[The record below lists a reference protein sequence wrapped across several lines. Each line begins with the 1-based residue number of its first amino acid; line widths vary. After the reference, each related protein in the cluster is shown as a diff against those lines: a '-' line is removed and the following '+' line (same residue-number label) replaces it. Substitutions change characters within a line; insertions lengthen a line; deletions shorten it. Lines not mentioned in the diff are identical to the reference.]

1 MMQGNNKVFISGK
14 FSVIHPG
21 HIRLFRLGK
30 KLART
35 LHVALDTQGL
45 DQNEIRWRLNALQS
59 IDIVDQVHAYEN
71 NNSALILEIKPD
83 VILKGQEFRDR
94 KNPEKEL
101 VESLGGKLMFGS
113 GINFFSETEFID
125 KSNVDDGIDAIQL
138 PFEFM
143 QRNNLSENIIKDFL
157 GVASKL
163 KVCIFGDLI
172 VDEYITCHPLGMS
185 QEEPTIVVTAVDKK
199 KFLGGAGIVAAH
211 CSALGAQTFLIS
223 VVGNDETASWAKEK
237 ISEYSIRGELI
248 TDDSRPTT
256 LKQRFRSGSQTLF
269 KLSDLSQEVINPNF
283 QDMVYE
289 RFCKIVN
296 QVDLVIFSDFSYG
309 NLPSELVRKIVKLA
323 EENSVLIAADSQS
336 SSQVGNLSKFSGAF
350 LVTPTEREARVE
362 LRDQSSGLVIL
373 LDELREYLK
382 ARNVLLKLGPDGIL
396 IRGLGLKDELLPTEQ
411 VEPSNTKPVDVS
423 GAGDSV
429 LATSALALAGGFD
442 IYQSALLGSFIA
454 GIQVGRLGNV
464 PVNHKEVE
472 RYLSY

>member
-1 MMQGNNKVFISGK
+1 MMQGVNKVFISGK
-14 FSVIHPG
+14 FNVIHPG

-30 KLART
+30 KLAKT

-45 DQNEIRWRLNALQS
+45 DQSEIDWRLNALQS
-59 IDIVDQVHAYEN
+59 IDIVDQVHTFEGD
-71 NNSALILEIKPD
+71 NSALIVEIKPD
-83 VILKGQEFRDR
+83 VVLKGREFRDR
-94 KNPEKEL
+94 ENLEKEL
-101 VESLGGKLMFGS
+101 VESFGGKLVFGS

-125 KSNVDDGIDAIQL
+125 KSSVGGEIDAVRL
-138 PFEFM
+138 PFDFM
-143 QRNNLSENIIKDFL
+143 QRNNLSKDIIKDFL
-157 GVASKL
+157 NVATKL
-163 KVCIFGDLI
+163 KVCVFGDLI
-172 VDEYITCHPLGMS
+172 VDEYVTCHPLGMS

-211 CSALGAQTFLIS
+211 CSALGAETFLIS
-223 VVGNDETASWAKEK
+223 VVGNDGTALWAKKK

-248 TDDSRPTT
+248 SDDSRPTT

-269 KLSDLSQEVINPNF
+269 KLSELSQEVINPNF
-283 QDMVYE
+283 QDLVYE
-289 RFCKIVN
+289 GFCKIVN

-323 EENSVLIAADSQS
+323 KENRVLIAADSQS

-382 ARNVLLKLGPDGIL
+382 ARNVFLKLGPDGIL
-396 IRGLGLKDELLPTEQ
+396 IRGLGLKDELLPTEK

-429 LATSALALAGGFD
+429 LATSALALAGGFN

-464 PVNHKEVE
+464 PVTRKEVE
-472 RYLSY
+472 RYLSN

>member
-1 MMQGNNKVFISGK
+1 MEHLNKVFISGK
-14 FSVIHPG
+14 FNVIHPG

-30 KLART
+30 ELASV

-45 DQNEIRWRLNALQS
+45 TQDEIDWRLNALQS
-59 IDIVDQVHAYEN
+59 IDIVDQVHTYEN
-71 NNSALILEIKPD
+71 DNSALILEIKPK
-83 VILKGQEFRDR
+83 VILKGREFRER
-94 KNPEKEL
+94 ENSEQAL

-125 KSNVDDGIDAIQL
+125 KSNVGGGIDAIHL

-143 QRNNLSENIIKDFL
+143 QRNNLSKDVIKDFL
-157 GVASKL
+157 DVTSKL
-163 KVCIFGDLI
+163 KVCVFGDLI

-185 QEEPTIVVTAVDKK
+185 QEEPTIVVTAIDKK

-211 CSALGAQTFLIS
+211 CSALGAETFLIS
-223 VVGNDETASWAKEK
+223 VLGDDETALWAKEK
-237 ISEYSIRGELI
+237 ISEYSIRGEII

-269 KLSDLSQEVINPNF
+269 KLSELSQEVINPNF

-289 RFCKIVN
+289 EFCKIVN
-296 QVDLVIFSDFSYG
+296 QVDLIIFSDFSYG

-323 EENSVLIAADSQS
+323 EKNGVLVAADSQS

-373 LDELREYLK
+373 LDELRDYLK

-396 IRGLGLKDELLPTEQ
+396 IRGLGLEDELLPTEQ
-411 VEPSNTKPVDVS
+411 VEPSNTKPIDVS

-429 LATSALALAGGFD
+429 LAASALALAGGFD
-442 IYQSALLGSFIA
+442 IYQSALFGSFIA
-454 GIQVGRLGNV
+454 GIQVGRLGNM
-464 PVNHKEVE
+464 PVHRMEVE
-472 RYLSY
+472 RYLSN

>member
-1 MMQGNNKVFISGK
+1 MEDMNKVFISGK
-14 FSVIHPG
+14 FNVIHPG

-30 KLART
+30 ELAGK
-35 LHVALDTQGL
+35 LHVALETQGL
-45 DQNEIRWRLNALQS
+45 NQDEIDWRLNALQS
-59 IDIVDQVHAYEN
+59 IDIVDQVHTFYSD
-71 NNSALILEIKPD
+71 NSDLIVEIKPN
-83 VILKGQEFRDR
+83 VILKGREFRDR
-94 KNPEKEL
+94 ENLEKEL
-101 VESLGGKLMFGS
+101 VESWGGKLVFGS

-125 KSNVDDGIDAIQL
+125 KSNVGGEIEAIHL

-143 QRNNLSENIIKDFL
+143 QRNNLSKDIIKDFL
-157 GVASKL
+157 NVASKL

-211 CSALGAQTFLIS
+211 CSALGAETFLIS
-223 VVGNDETASWAKEK
+223 VVGDDETASWAKEK

-248 TDDSRPTT
+248 SDDSRPTT

-269 KLSDLSQEVINPNF
+269 KLSELSQEVINPNF

-289 RFCKIVN
+289 GFCKIVD

-411 VEPSNTKPVDVS
+411 VEPSNKKPVDVS

-442 IYQSALLGSFIA
+442 IYESALLGSFIA

-472 RYLSY
+472 WYLRN

>member
-14 FSVIHPG
+14 FNVIHPG

-125 KSNVDDGIDAIQL
+125 KSNVDGGIDAIQL

-248 TDDSRPTT
+248 SDDSRPTT

-373 LDELREYLK
+373 LDELREFLK

-472 RYLSY
+472 RYLNN

>member
-1 MMQGNNKVFISGK
+1 MEDMNKVFISGK
-14 FSVIHPG
+14 FNVIHPG

-30 KLART
+30 ELASV

-45 DQNEIRWRLNALQS
+45 TQDEIDWRLNALQS
-59 IDIVDQVHAYEN
+59 IEIVDQVHTYEN
-71 NNSALILEIKPD
+71 DNSALILEIKPK
-83 VILKGQEFRDR
+83 VILKGREFRER
-94 KNPEKEL
+94 ENPEKAL

-125 KSNVDDGIDAIQL
+125 KSNVGGGIDAIHL

-143 QRNNLSENIIKDFL
+143 QRNNLSKDVIKDFL
-157 GVASKL
+157 DVASKL

-211 CSALGAQTFLIS
+211 CSALGAETFLIS
-223 VVGNDETASWAKEK
+223 VVGDDETALWAKEK
-237 ISEYSIRGELI
+237 ISEYSIRGKII

-269 KLSDLSQEVINPNF
+269 KLSELSQEVINPNF

-289 RFCKIVN
+289 EFCKIVN
-296 QVDLVIFSDFSYG
+296 QIDLIIFSDFSYG

-382 ARNVLLKLGPDGIL
+382 ARNILLKLGPDGIL
-396 IRGLGLKDELLPTEQ
+396 IRGLGLNDELLPTEQ

-472 RYLSY
+472 RYLSN

>member
-1 MMQGNNKVFISGK
+1 MQGVNKVFISGK
-14 FSVIHPG
+14 FNVIHPG

-30 KLART
+30 KLAET

-45 DQNEIRWRLNALQS
+45 DLDEINWRLSALQS
-59 IDIVDQVHAYEN
+59 IDIVDHVHTFESD
-71 NNSALILEIKPD
+71 NSALIVEIKPD
-83 VILKGQEFRDR
+83 VVLKGREFSDR
-94 KNPEKEL
+94 ENLEKEL
-101 VESLGGKLMFGS
+101 VESLGGKLVFGS

-125 KSNVDDGIDAIQL
+125 KSNVGGEINAIRL
-138 PFEFM
+138 PCEFM
-143 QRNNLSENIIKDFL
+143 QRNNLSKDIIKDFL
-157 GVASKL
+157 NVVTKL
-163 KVCIFGDLI
+163 KVCVFGDLV
-172 VDEYITCHPLGMS
+172 VDEYVTCHPLGMS
-185 QEEPTIVVTAVDKK
+185 QEEPTVVVTAVDKK
-199 KFLGGAGIVAAH
+199 RFLGGAGIVAAH
-211 CSALGAQTFLIS
+211 CSALGAETFLIS
-223 VVGNDETASWAKEK
+223 VVGDDETASWAREK
-237 ISEYSIRGELI
+237 VNEYSIRGELI
-248 TDDSRPTT
+248 SDDSRPTT
-256 LKQRFRSGSQTLF
+256 LKQRFRSGPQTLF
-269 KLSDLSQEVINPNF
+269 KLSELSQEVINPDF

-411 VEPSNTKPVDVS
+411 VEPSNTRPVDVS
-423 GAGDSV
+423 GAGDSL
-429 LATSALALAGGFD
+429 LATSALALAGGFN
-442 IYQSALLGSFIA
+442 IYESALLGSFIA
-454 GIQVGRLGNV
+454 GIQIGRLGNV

-472 RYLSY
+472 RYLSN